1 MTVSKKQATMANN
14 GSVEWE
20 ETVTEEMDQATETTN
35 DNDEE
40 VTVGKTTLTGK
51 VW

>member
-1 MTVSKKQATMANN
+1 
-14 GSVEWE
+14 
-20 ETVTEEMDQATETTN
+20 MDQATETTN

-51 VW
+51 VWWRRWTF